1 MNADSVIQIG
11 QQALWVTLLIS
22 APMLIAG
29 LVVGLLISML
39 QAVTQIQEVTLT
51 FAPKIIAVFVVFA
64 LFLPWMSQYMVQY
77 FRELVLTIPSLS
89 P

>member
-29 LVVGLLISML
+29 LVVGLLSSML

>member
-1 MNADSVIQIG
+1 VNADSVIQIG